1 MTTIERLK
9 KYMEENKLKAHDIS
23 VDLDVH
29 LGTVTRWLKT
39 GVISSSWER
48 ILISWLTQKELD
60 NNATKV

>member
-1 MTTIERLK
+1 
-9 KYMEENKLKAHDIS
+9 MEENKLKAHDIS

-29 LGTVTRWLKT
+29 LGTVTRWLKS